1 MISTAAKHSQAI
13 YHLRSNFPGGG
24 YRASN
29 ASLAILVPACTGSLW
44 RTACTVRP
52 LVLGVSSSVEAWC
65 TVMSKVL
72 IVRGGLVG
80 LSAACELLERGCSV
94 TILEKSHNLGGNASK
109 AITGIAAPG
118 SELQKANG
126 VADSG
131 ADLVAAKPIC
141 KEMVQQGSKDVD
153 WLLNLAARMGWYSV
167 SFEDTAKSHELLG
180 PKITFQEL

>member
-1 MISTAAKHSQAI
+1 MAR
-13 YHLRSNFPGGG
+13 RSHGRNVH
-24 YRASN
+24 
-29 ASLAILVPACTGSLW
+29 I
-44 RTACTVRP
+44 
-52 LVLGVSSSVEAWC
+52 
-65 TVMSKVL
+65 
-72 IVRGGLVG
+72 
-80 LSAACELLERGCSV
+80 CSV